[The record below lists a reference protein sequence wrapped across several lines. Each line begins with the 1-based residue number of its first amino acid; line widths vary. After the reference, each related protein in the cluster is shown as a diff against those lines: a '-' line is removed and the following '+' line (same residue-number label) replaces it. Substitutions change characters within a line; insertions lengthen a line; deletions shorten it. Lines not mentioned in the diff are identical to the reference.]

1 MTLYYIGFVLC
12 ILCSAFFSASEMAV
26 SSANR
31 LRLEGMRDDGS
42 RKAARALRLIENY
55 DTALSTILIG
65 NNLVNIA
72 ASSISSVIAILIS
85 VRLAAPEGACATA
98 ATVVTTLLIIIF
110 GETMPKIVAKKNPN
124 RVALAFAGILR
135 VLNVV
140 LCPAVWCVVRLVR
153 LITGRMSGESG
164 GDSQEAAVE
173 ELQSIIETAEDEAVL
188 DEDRSELLLSA
199 LDFSD
204 ISASEV
210 MTARVDML
218 AVDIED
224 SFDEIMAQL
233 SDAPYSRIPVY
244 EGDTDNIIGVLH
256 LNALYR
262 AMLDGDGKPDI
273 RPLLSP
279 PCFVYKTVKL
289 PKLLEQLRRLK
300 THLAIVTDEYGGT
313 AGVVSMEDILETI
326 VGDIWDETDEV
337 EPEVTEQD
345 DGTLCLDGDMSV
357 GDFVELLGLDED
369 RFDFESETVGG
380 WCMEMLDGFARA
392 GDSFRYDDC
401 VVTVLEADDKR
412 VEKLSV
418 VRVPSGEEEEK
429 S

>member
-12 ILCSAFFSASEMAV
+12 ICCSAFFSASEMAL

-31 LRLEGMRDDGS
+31 MRLEGLRDDGNPA
-42 RKAARALRLIENY
+42 AARALKLIEGY
-55 DTALSTILIG
+55 DSALSAILIG

-72 ASSISSVIAILIS
+72 ASSISSVIAILIAAK
-85 VRLAAPEGACATA
+85 LAAPEGAVATA
-98 ATVVTTLLIIIF
+98 ATVATTLLVIIF

-124 RVALAFAGILR
+124 RFALAFSGILR
-135 VLNVV
+135 VLSVI
-140 LCPAVWCVVRLVR
+140 LYPAVWCVVKLVH
-153 LITGRMSGESG
+153 LITGRMRPETGA
-164 GDSQEAAVE
+164 DSQEAAME

-199 LDFSD
+199 IDFAD

-224 SFDEIMAQL
+224 SFDEIL
-233 SDAPYSRIPVY
+233 SQIADAPYSRIPVY

-262 AMLDGDGKPDI
+262 AMLDGDSAPDL

-289 PKLLEQLRRLK
+289 PKLLEQLRKLK

-337 EPEVTEQD
+337 EPEVTERD
-345 DGTLCLDGDMSV
+345 DGTLWLDGDMSI
-357 GDFVELLGLDED
+357 GDFTELLELDED
-369 RFDFESETVGG
+369 SFDFESETVGG

-392 GDSFRYDDC
+392 GDSFRYDGWL
-401 VVTVLEADDKR
+401 VTILETDDKR

-418 VRVPSGEEEEK
+418 RREEK
-429 S
+429 SEE